1 MSISIRSDLEALQ
14 RRLDAFATAI
24 PANIETLQDLDQFYQ
39 LANSTNSAQA
49 HLDALKNAIAKADRS
64 YLSQLQALS
73 HTAQTTL
80 DAIRVKMHPSVL
92 QLQTAGALDKAKATL
107 DRAKAIAHS
116 LEKDRKNPSLRRGF
130 KMNYFIALK
139 EVQELQSLPRLPS
152 STSASVKKI
161 ISSLKELQ
169 KKNADIFS
177 GGSNSE
183 ESYCALLAFF
193 QALNQQDPLA
203 IKEITDRLPS
213 SFLDLF
219 FEEIK
224 TLSPHKK
231 DTPGWA
237 KRHITD
243 DLNITDRAFRNA
255 LKKFLGNEH
264 DYAIFKQSVSN
275 DANNALIELRKQVY
289 DLVLAQKEGVAV
301 SDQDKQRIVD
311 LINTMPPAVQ
321 SAIYQQMYHLSS
333 SIGISAS
340 DMTHLHLAIDQTL
353 EEFSVFILSEQI
365 QPYFNLFKALEQQ
378 DAHQVKECIDQLPK
392 FVRGLLLKAV
402 YDLSPNRKNVEKW
415 AERHVADHLGITGD
429 AFCSALAKTEEQR
442 FDFDNAFIQLRKQI
456 YFFTQQSSEPVEE
469 EASTLGKI
477 RIAARINQ
485 LHPIIRDSIYQKIQ
499 RLVPIDAGY
508 LETALV
514 SIDRAL
520 EELPIYLL
528 RHPEKINHTFIAFL
542 PSARHVSESLIGREI
557 SPVPSQVIAESRS
570 HGPTEQKPA
579 VPSPMFPAPSF
590 PASTALRPATASPFP
605 APTIFSP
612 TIRTP
617 SIFPQAPVSATPH
630 AIARLAPVNEAR
642 RHIVREISLPI
653 YLDFSNHDLF
663 KALKQKQEIYDELVM
678 KITSANF
685 PTQYEAFILNLEK
698 ETWYEACRD
707 NPMQSAHLATIAFL
721 NKNISQEELLI
732 IHRAC
737 EVFSEA
743 GVTGSFKVLTSSNA
757 EAYLK
762 AANYPPFSYSPKGV
776 AVYELRPRI
785 QRFLSSLDRKSI
797 VERTVVEYEK
807 PLQGSI
813 EEGIHEITSVKEG
826 CKQRDAVAGKGTFV
840 LLPPHLNIELFSM
853 CVNEPRTPADC
864 HYMLGY
870 SSDDPSSFYLGKR
883 PISIATP
890 YLSREGFAVEIHKFP
905 MPFGKVTA
913 LDYHDSAYHIPL
925 EMTLPRQHLA
935 LYASLAQAM
944 SEHKEEV
951 LSHSSSQI
959 QREHHEKIFDSFTGI
974 VTDREV
980 FASRKKFTNVLDAS
994 SNVFNIVDRVTSFI
1008 LHKRLLEATPAEH
1021 QLKFLVDVHH
1031 PLSANPGDYRFRF
1044 NFTDSVVSIIAF
1056 TTLNRSVLQ

>member
-1 MSISIRSDLEALQ
+1 
-14 RRLDAFATAI
+14 
-24 PANIETLQDLDQFYQ
+24 
-39 LANSTNSAQA
+39 
-49 HLDALKNAIAKADRS
+49 
-64 YLSQLQALS
+64 
-73 HTAQTTL
+73 
-80 DAIRVKMHPSVL
+80 
-92 QLQTAGALDKAKATL
+92 
-107 DRAKAIAHS
+107 
-116 LEKDRKNPSLRRGF
+116 
-130 KMNYFIALK
+130 
-139 EVQELQSLPRLPS
+139 
-152 STSASVKKI
+152 
-161 ISSLKELQ
+161 
-169 KKNADIFS
+169 
-177 GGSNSE
+177 
-183 ESYCALLAFF
+183 
-193 QALNQQDPLA
+193 
-203 IKEITDRLPS
+203 
-213 SFLDLF
+213 
-219 FEEIK
+219 
-224 TLSPHKK
+224 
-231 DTPGWA
+231 
-237 KRHITD
+237 
-243 DLNITDRAFRNA
+243 
-255 LKKFLGNEH
+255 
-264 DYAIFKQSVSN
+264 
-275 DANNALIELRKQVY
+275 
-289 DLVLAQKEGVAV
+289 
-301 SDQDKQRIVD
+301 
-311 LINTMPPAVQ
+311 
-321 SAIYQQMYHLSS
+321 
-333 SIGISAS
+333 
-340 DMTHLHLAIDQTL
+340 
-353 EEFSVFILSEQI
+353 
-365 QPYFNLFKALEQQ
+365 
-378 DAHQVKECIDQLPK
+378 
-392 FVRGLLLKAV
+392 
-402 YDLSPNRKNVEKW
+402 
-415 AERHVADHLGITGD
+415 
-429 AFCSALAKTEEQR
+429 
-442 FDFDNAFIQLRKQI
+442 
-456 YFFTQQSSEPVEE
+456 
-469 EASTLGKI
+469 
-477 RIAARINQ
+477 
-485 LHPIIRDSIYQKIQ
+485 
-499 RLVPIDAGY
+499 
-508 LETALV
+508 
-514 SIDRAL
+514 
-520 EELPIYLL
+520 
-528 RHPEKINHTFIAFL
+528 
-542 PSARHVSESLIGREI
+542 
-557 SPVPSQVIAESRS
+557 
-570 HGPTEQKPA
+570 
-579 VPSPMFPAPSF
+579 
-590 PASTALRPATASPFP
+590 
-605 APTIFSP
+605 
-612 TIRTP
+612 
-617 SIFPQAPVSATPH
+617 VSATPH